1 MTIRTATD
9 NDFPHI
15 LTLHRAAFGADEG
28 PIIRQLVAALHAD
41 ASAQPL
47 YSFVADQNQSV
58 VGHILFTP
66 VHVDAHAR
74 PLTAYILA
82 PLAVDPGWQR
92 QGIGR
97 QLIEHGCRTLATHGV
112 DLIYVLGS
120 PKYYPKFGFAPI
132 GAHGV
137 QPPYPVP
144 YVDAWMCQ
152 AYTPDSLS
160 NAHGTLRCADALNQP
175 EYW

>member
-1 MTIRTATD
+1 MIIRTATD
-9 NDFPHI
+9 NDLPHI
-15 LTLHRAAFGADEG
+15 LTLHHAAFGDEEG

-47 YSFVADQNQSV
+47 YSFVAEHNQSV

-66 VHVDAHAR
+66 VHVESHTR
-74 PLTAYILA
+74 PLSTYILA
-82 PLAVDPGWQR
+82 PLAVNPSWQR

-97 QLIEHGCRTLATHGV
+97 QLIAHGCHTLATHGV

-120 PKYYPKFGFAPI
+120 PQYYPKFGFGPVDAQ
-132 GAHGV
+132 GV
-137 QPPYPVP
+137 QPPYPVH
-144 YVDAWMCQ
+144 YVGAWMCQ

>member
-1 MTIRTATD
+1 MIIRTATD
-9 NDFPHI
+9 SDLQPI
-15 LTLHRAAFGADEG
+15 LTLHQAAFGDEEG
-28 PIIRQLVAALHAD
+28 PIISHLVAALHAD

-47 YSFVADQNQSV
+47 YSFVAAQNQAV

-66 VHVDAHAR
+66 VHVDSHAR
-74 PLTAYILA
+74 PLSAYILA
-82 PLAVDPGWQR
+82 PLAVDPNLQR

-97 QLIEHGCRTLATHGV
+97 QLIEHGCHTLAAHGV

-120 PKYYPKFGFAPI
+120 PHYYPKFGFAPV
-132 GAHGV
+132 GAQGV
-137 QPPYPVP
+137 QPPYPVH

-152 AYTPDSLS
+152 AYTPHSLS
-160 NAHGTLRCADALNQP
+160 NAHGTLRCADALNRP